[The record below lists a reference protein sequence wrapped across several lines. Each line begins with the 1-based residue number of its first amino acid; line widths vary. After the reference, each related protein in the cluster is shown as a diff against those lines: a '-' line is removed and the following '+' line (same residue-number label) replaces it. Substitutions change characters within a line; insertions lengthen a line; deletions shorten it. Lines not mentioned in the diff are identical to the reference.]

1 MAAGFNNPN
10 TKDERMADKIYV
22 NVALS
27 NAENCVC
34 CNESGET
41 VDCCQVGMEFGGMYH
56 PDGIDAACVWAAE
69 HVDLMRALSNQVAEC
84 CAGKCQAATN
94 DLSLPAT
101 SSLLEEPN
109 DTDVNSEETKTI
121 IVDLPVDGSMVT
133 INGDGTVQAAESE
146 DPLVVVELPEGAVTK
161 SGVFTGSYE
170 ETLPASEADDPV
182 VTDDSA
188 LRDAGLPESCLDELM
203 GAGLD
208 TPEKVL
214 AFDDLSSIKGIG
226 TKTRDKVLRILNEG
240 E

>member
-1 MAAGFNNPN
+1 MTAGFNNPN
-10 TKDERMADKIYV
+10 TKDERMAEKIYV

-27 NAENCVC
+27 NAETCVC
-34 CNESGET
+34 CDENGET

-56 PDGIDAACVWAAE
+56 PDGVNAAQVWAAE
-69 HVDLMRALSNQVAEC
+69 HVDLMRALSNRVAEC
-84 CAGKCQAATN
+84 CAGKCQA
-94 DLSLPAT
+94 AT

-121 IVDLPVDGSMVT
+121 IVDLPTDGSMVT

-161 SGVFTGSYE
+161 SGVQTGIGE
-170 ETLPASEADDPV
+170 PEVEFPNGDG
-182 VTDDSA
+182 A
-188 LRDAGLPESCLDELM
+188 LRNAGLPDSCLDELM

-214 AFDDLSSIKGIG
+214 AFEDLSSIKGIG
-226 TKTRDKVLRILNEG
+226 TKTRDKILRILNEG